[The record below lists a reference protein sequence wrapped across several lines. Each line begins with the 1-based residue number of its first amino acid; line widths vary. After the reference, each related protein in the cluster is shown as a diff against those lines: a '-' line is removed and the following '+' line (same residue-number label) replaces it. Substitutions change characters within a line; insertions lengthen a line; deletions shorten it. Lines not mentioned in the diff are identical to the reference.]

1 MIPPEKPEKTTSN
14 KVDTV
19 TQVATEQIT
28 TVKETNEITV
38 HPTVDGQQKTGCKQG
53 EYLPN
58 AYCNK
63 VCIIQMY
70 INLKIFVFF

>member
-14 KVDTV
+14 KLDTV
-19 TQVATEQIT
+19 TQVTESIT
-28 TVKETNEITV
+28 TVKETNAITV
-38 HPTVDGQQKTGCKQG
+38 HPTVEGQQKIGCKQG

-63 VCIIQMY
+63 VCIM
-70 INLKIFVFF
+70 